1 MNIKLKGGTLM
12 IDHLNVFQGMVNH
25 LPPMKIV
32 MDDEMQ
38 ASLLLCSLLVDSWEN
53 FIMIIDNS
61 I

>member
-1 MNIKLKGGTLM
+1 MM
-12 IDHLNVFQGMVNH
+12 DHLNVFQGMVNH

-38 ASLLLCSLLVDSWEN
+38 ASLLLCSLLADSWEN
-53 FIMIIDNS
+53 FIMTIDNS